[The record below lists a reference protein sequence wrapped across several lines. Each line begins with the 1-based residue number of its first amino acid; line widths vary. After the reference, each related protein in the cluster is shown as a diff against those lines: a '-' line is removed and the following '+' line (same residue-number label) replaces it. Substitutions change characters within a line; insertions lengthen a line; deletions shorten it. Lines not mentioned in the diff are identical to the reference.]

1 MLRTFGAAKVHLL
14 DGGLHAWTAS
24 ALPTESGQV
33 HRNPAA
39 FHAKLNQ
46 EAVRDLAQMQQLIAQ
61 RAQILDAR
69 SSARFHGAAPEP
81 RPGLHSGHMPGAI
94 NVPFL
99 ELAEAGRMKSSQEL
113 QQIFAARGVDINQ
126 PITTTCGSGV
136 TAAVVLLGL
145 ELAGATQVSL
155 YDGSWAE
162 YAAQPQAAI
171 EEANA

>member
-1 MLRTFGAAKVHLL
+1 
-14 DGGLHAWTAS
+14 
-24 ALPTESGQV
+24 
-33 HRNPAA
+33 
-39 FHAKLNQ
+39 
-46 EAVRDLAQMQQLIAQ
+46 
-61 RAQILDAR
+61 
-69 SSARFHGAAPEP
+69 
-81 RPGLHSGHMPGAI
+81 
-94 NVPFL
+94 
-99 ELAEAGRMKSSQEL
+99 MKSAQEL

-162 YAAQPQAAI
+162 YAAQPQAII